1 MISKTAV
8 VSTDSNTVYSLE
20 ISCYNSRNMS
30 DEIKSNENE
39 PLRTAVVAIIGR
51 PSAGKSTFLNT
62 ACQEPVSIVSP
73 IPQTTRNAIKGIV
86 NTSFGQLIFIDT
98 PGYHDSEKKL
108 NLRLRNV
115 TESQLEGI
123 DCVLYVIDSTRA
135 PGEEEAKTASLL
147 KELQAKTVV
156 AINKCDLPSSRPLPV
171 RQFVSEQLPNIP
183 GSRIFEMSAEKDT
196 GINEVLKALYDIS
209 PEGEPVYDEELY
221 TDQDLTFRVCEVIRG
236 EAINRLQDE
245 IPHAVYV
252 EVADV
257 EHRNEGKKL
266 WIRAFL
272 CVERESQKGI
282 VIGKGASKIKEIR
295 TAAVRKLSEI
305 YIQKIDL
312 DLQVKVDK
320 NWRQRDYTLN
330 RLIPQQK

>member
-1 MISKTAV
+1 MEQTQ
-8 VSTDSNTVYSLE
+8 DS
-20 ISCYNSRNMS
+20 
-30 DEIKSNENE
+30 EN
-39 PLRTAVVAIIGR
+39 LKTAVVAIIGR

-62 ACQEPVSIVSP
+62 ACQEDVSIVSP

-86 NTSFGQLIFIDT
+86 NTSLGQLIFIDT

-108 NLRLRNV
+108 NLKLRQV
-115 TESQLEGI
+115 TESQLDGI
-123 DCVLYVIDSTRA
+123 DAVLYIIDSTR
-135 PGEEEAKTASLL
+135 PLGEEEVHTVELIKPLAK
-147 KELQAKTVV
+147 KTVV
-156 AINKCDLPSSRPLPV
+156 AINKTDSPLSKPLPI
-171 RQFVSEQLPNIP
+171 RKFISENLPEIP
-183 GSRIFEMSAEKDT
+183 EERIFEMSAKIDT
-196 GINEVLKALYDIS
+196 GINEVLKGLYEIS
-209 PEGEPVYDEELY
+209 PVAPPMYDEEAY
-221 TDQDLTFRVCEVIRG
+221 TDQDLSFRVAEVIRG

-252 EVADV
+252 DVADV
-257 EHRNEGKKL
+257 ERRNEGKKL

-295 TAAVRKLSEI
+295 TAAAKKLSQI

-320 NWRQRDYTLN
+320 NWRQKDYTLN
-330 RLIPQQK
+330 KLIPKA

>member
-1 MISKTAV
+1 MTEENTNTA
-8 VSTDSNTVYSLE
+8 
-20 ISCYNSRNMS
+20 
-30 DEIKSNENE
+30 
-39 PLRTAVVAIIGR
+39 PLRTAIVAIIGR

-86 NTSFGQLIFIDT
+86 NTSLGQLIFIDT

-115 TESQLEGI
+115 TETQLDDI
-123 DCVLYVIDSTRA
+123 DCVLYVIDSTRV
-135 PGEEEAKTASLL
+135 PGEEEVHTAQLL
-147 KELQAKTVV
+147 KKLQAKTVV
-156 AINKCDLPSSRPLPV
+156 AINKTDLPASKPLPI
-171 RQFVSEQLPNIP
+171 RHFVKENLPEIP
-183 GSRIFEMSAEKDT
+183 EERIYEMSAEKDT
-196 GINEVLKALYDIS
+196 GINEVLRALYAIS
-209 PEGEPVYDEELY
+209 PEGEPMYDEELY
-221 TDQDLTFRVCEVIRG
+221 TDQDLTFRICEVIRG

-272 CVERESQKGI
+272 CVERDSQKGI

-295 TAAVRKLSEI
+295 TAAARKLSEI

-320 NWRQRDYTLN
+320 NWRQRDFTIN
-330 RLIPQQK
+330 RLIPSEK

>member
-1 MISKTAV
+1 MA
-8 VSTDSNTVYSLE
+8 E
-20 ISCYNSRNMS
+20 
-30 DEIKSNENE
+30 ENKGI
-39 PLRTAVVAIIGR
+39 LKTAVVAIIGR

-62 ACQEPVSIVSP
+62 ACQEPVSIVSA

-108 NLRLRNV
+108 NLRLKDI
-115 TESQLEGI
+115 TESQLEDI
-123 DCVLYVIDSTRA
+123 DCVLYIIDSTRQT
-135 PGEEEAKTASLL
+135 GKEEELTAQLL
-147 KELQAKTVV
+147 KNLQQKTVV
-156 AINKCDLPSSRPLPV
+156 AINKADSHLSKPIPV
-171 RQFVSEQLPNIP
+171 RQFIKETLPEIP
-183 GSRIFEMSAEKDT
+183 EDRIFEISAEKDT
-196 GINEVLKALYDIS
+196 GINEVLRALYDIA
-209 PEGEPVYDEELY
+209 PEGEPLYGEELY

-245 IPHAVYV
+245 IPHSVYV
-252 EVADV
+252 EVADI

-282 VIGKGASKIKEIR
+282 VIGKGAAKIKEIR
-295 TAAVRKLSEI
+295 LAAIKKLSEI

-312 DLQVKVDK
+312 DLQVKIDK
-320 NWRQRDYTLN
+320 NWRQKDYTLKK
-330 RLIPQQK
+330 LISDN

>member
-1 MISKTAV
+1 M
-8 VSTDSNTVYSLE
+8 NT
-20 ISCYNSRNMS
+20 
-30 DEIKSNENE
+30 SNENNTV
-39 PLRTAVVAIIGR
+39 LRTGVVTIIGR

-62 ACQEPVSIVSP
+62 ACQEDVSIVSP

-98 PGYHDSEKKL
+98 PGYHDSDKKL
-108 NLRLRNV
+108 NLKLRNV
-115 TESQLEGI
+115 TENQI
-123 DCVLYVIDSTRA
+123 DGVDGVLYIIDSTRA
-135 PGEEEAKTASLL
+135 TGEEEIHTANLI
-147 KELQAKTVV
+147 KNLQDKTVI
-156 AINKCDLPSSRPLPV
+156 AINKTDLPTSKPLPI
-171 RQFVSEQLPNIP
+171 RQFIAENLPQIP
-183 GSRIFEMSAEKDT
+183 AERIFEISAEKDI
-196 GINEVLKALYDIS
+196 GINDVLKALYSIT
-209 PEGEPVYDEELY
+209 PEGQPIYDEELA

-245 IPHAVYV
+245 IPHALYV

-272 CVERESQKGI
+272 CVERDSQKGI

-295 TAAVRKLSEI
+295 MAAIKKLSQI

-330 RLIPQQK
+330 RLIP